1 MDIFGTTITSLQ
13 LLYGFIDACVDFPGD
28 AKSLSL
34 RLRRDTRVLQH
45 VLEYFQSRLGQSALT
60 DTGLEPEDEELLER
74 IAEHLDGLMSKAL
87 IMEGTLRA
95 NGGWRKRAKHM
106 TWWHYGPKIRSLQE
120 ELHEWT
126 DSFDVR
132 LISLPRD
139 MGAVMRL
146 AEGDKSAMVVT
157 KERIETVLADVQT
170 KLKVSTDIDN
180 LFINDHKKRINIGA
194 FSPGLRQTATFD
206 GAPVLL
212 EYRPYELYLL
222 ASGHEEF
229 LERLTLDQKK
239 LAYILSN
246 LQSNNFGLPR
256 CLGFYDVSNTARPYF
271 AHIYEMPPQ
280 NSSGGE
286 DVRTLLDAIDTIT
299 VKDSP
304 TSTTGRAVPIH
315 SLSERITFARKLAIA
330 LLVIHSAGWVHES
343 ISSENILI
351 LEQSYGSASKEFP
364 LALGEPLFLGF
375 HASRPDSAAT
385 TPAHS
390 KVNPLLYQHPHRAS
404 GVHPPRRFVRAY
416 DVYSLGV
423 VLLELGLWRSL
434 SYEVGTR
441 PASQMSAHLQ
451 DLAKSVNATMGNTYS
466 SIVQWCLARD
476 EENLPVERFCKEVV
490 EKLESLSGAV

>member
-1 MDIFGTTITSLQ
+1 MDIFGTTITSLH

-126 DSFDVR
+126 DSFDF
-132 LISLPRD
+132 
-139 MGAVMRL
+139 
-146 AEGDKSAMVVT
+146 
-157 KERIETVLADVQT
+157 
-170 KLKVSTDIDN
+170 KVSTDIDN
-180 LFINDHKKRINIGA
+180 LFINDHKKRISIGA

-271 AHIYEMPPQ
+271 AHIYEMPPK
-280 NSSGGE
+280 NSSGSE

-304 TSTTGRAVPIH
+304 TSTTGRAAPIH
-315 SLSERITFARKLAIA
+315 SLSERLIFARKLAIA
-330 LLVIHSAGWVHES
+330 LLVIHSAGWVQVHES
-343 ISSENILI
+343 ISSENILV

-423 VLLELGLWRSL
+423 VLLELGLWRFL

-451 DLAKSVNATMGNTYS
+451 DLAKSVNATTGNTYS
-466 SIVQWCLARD
+466 SIVQWCLVRD

>member
-1 MDIFGTTITSLQ
+1 MDIFSTTITSLQ
-13 LLYGFIDACVDFPGD
+13 LLYGFIDACVDFPDD

-34 RLRRDTRVLQH
+34 RLRRDTRALQRVLD
-45 VLEYFQSRLGQSALT
+45 YFQSRRGTSTLT

-87 IMEGTLRA
+87 AMEGTLKA
-95 NGGWRKRAKHM
+95 NGGWRKRSKHM
-106 TWWHYGPKIRSLQE
+106 TWWHYGPKVRSLQQ

-126 DSFDVR
+126 ESFDVR

-139 MGAVMRL
+139 MKAVMSI
-146 AEGDKSAMVVT
+146 AEGEKPAMVVT

-180 LFINDHKKRINIGA
+180 LLINDYKNRINIGT
-194 FSPGLRQTATFD
+194 FSTGLRHTATFD

-229 LERLTLDQKK
+229 LESLTLDQKK

-256 CLGFYDVSNTARPYF
+256 CLGFYDVSDTAEPYF
-271 AHIYEMPPQ
+271 VHIYEMPH
-280 NSSGGE
+280 NSSGSE
-286 DVRTLLDAIDTIT
+286 NVRTLLDAIDTIT
-299 VKDSP
+299 VKDSK
-304 TSTTGRAVPIH
+304 TASTGRAKPVH

-343 ISSENILI
+343 ISSENILV
-351 LEQSYGSASKEFP
+351 LEQSYGSASKVFP
-364 LALGEPLFLGF
+364 FALGEPLFVGF
-375 HASRPDSAAT
+375 HASRPDSADT

-390 KVNPLLYQHPHRAS
+390 KVNPLIYQHPHRVS
-404 GVHPPRRFVRAY
+404 SVHRPRRFVRAY

-423 VLLELGLWRSL
+423 VLLELGIWRSI

-441 PASQMSAHLQ
+441 SASQMSTHLQ
-451 DLAKSVNATMGNTYS
+451 DLAKSVNSTMGNTYS

-476 EENLPVERFCKEVV
+476 EENLPVEKFFKEVV
-490 EKLESLSGAV
+490 EKLETLSSAV